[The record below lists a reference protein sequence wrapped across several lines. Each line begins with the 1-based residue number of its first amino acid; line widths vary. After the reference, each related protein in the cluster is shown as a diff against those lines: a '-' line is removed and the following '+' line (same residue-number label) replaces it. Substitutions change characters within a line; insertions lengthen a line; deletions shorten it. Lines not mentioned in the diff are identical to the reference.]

1 MLPGRRRDFL
11 ARAAVLAAAL
21 VVGLTAGRIAVAAPF
36 LVDLGGVRV
45 ALDAPV
51 GFSDTGFTG
60 SPRLQE
66 IAESLT
72 SASNRILLF
81 AITDADL
88 RSFTTGD
95 RPEFRRYAIAV
106 TPRNFERDWVS
117 PTRFGAYAAD
127 SMRALGP
134 RPPAGDYKD
143 YKKYLEKQPQGQVS
157 ALADVRKERDILTVL
172 QGVRLPP
179 PNPKSEEPSYM
190 LSTTTLIWL
199 RGKVLSFSVFTQFDG
214 AADADWVVQA
224 TQRWIDDIVQINA
237 R

>member
-1 MLPGRRRDFL
+1 MRSARRFGAW
-11 ARAAVLAAAL
+11 ARAGALAAAL
-21 VVGLTAGRIAVAAPF
+21 VAGLAAGRLAAAAPF
-36 LVDLGGVRV
+36 IVDVGGVRL
-45 ALDAPV
+45 ALDAPA
-51 GFSDTGFTG
+51 GFADTGFTG

-106 TPRNFERDWVS
+106 TPRSFERDWVS
-117 PTRFGAYAAD
+117 PSRFGSYAAD

-134 RPPAGDYKD
+134 RPPAGDYK
-143 YKKYLEKQPQGQVS
+143 KYLEKQPLGQVS
-157 ALADVRKERDILTVL
+157 ALADVRKDRDILTVL

-179 PNPKSEEPSYM
+179 LNSKSEEPRYM
-190 LSTTTLIWL
+190 LSTTTLVWL
-199 RGKVLSFSVFTQFDG
+199 RGKVLSFSVFTQFDSP
-214 AADADWVVQA
+214 ADADWLVQA
-224 TQRWIDDIVQINA
+224 TQRWVDDLVQLNA